1 MKEEPARQ
9 KTKEIRRLR
18 SAGMFGLLTKEEEQW
33 YGYSLV
39 IKERIGRRR
48 VQKGGVLAD
57 Q

>member
-39 IKERIGRRR
+39 IQERIGRRR